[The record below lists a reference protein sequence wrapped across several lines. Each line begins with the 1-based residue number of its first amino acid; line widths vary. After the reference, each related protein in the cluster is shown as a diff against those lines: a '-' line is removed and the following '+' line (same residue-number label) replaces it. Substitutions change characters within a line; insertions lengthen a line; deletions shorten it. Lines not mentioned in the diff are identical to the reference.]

1 MKNLLV
7 IAYYFPP
14 AGGPPVQRTLQ
25 HVRNLRQHGWNP
37 IVLTVPAD
45 EYSEPASPFRT
56 SIDHSLLHDLPK
68 DLEIHRV
75 PSGQRFW
82 LYRCLEKLRLSHLR
96 DMFFVSPDGLD
107 TAGLWNRRA
116 VRVAYVIAQR
126 TRIDAIYV
134 SLRPNS
140 SAFIGT
146 RLRKLLG
153 VPVVLDFRDPWT
165 QYFLATFP
173 TWLHYKMSQWQ
184 EKAAV
189 RQADH
194 VITITPTART
204 NLLQWCSFLS
214 PDKVTCITNG
224 FCEEEFSVPAE
235 SPPRDDI
242 FRILYSGNFCGGP
255 EDKPVASRNAIE
267 WAWRTLRR
275 TLEYT
280 PRRFDRVAHS
290 PRFLLDAM
298 SELVAED
305 PSLRKRLRF
314 VHIGPSGSS
323 HVQYVR
329 KLGLE
334 ECVEFCGFVPHAEAV
349 ERMLAANALFF
360 CLADSPTGERNDC
373 IPQKAFEYIASGK
386 PVLAL
391 SPPGD
396 ATELFER
403 TGVAE
408 ICPPRDIPAIKTA
421 IRRLMS
427 GSRAYTPNEA
437 VRETY
442 GRRQLTSRLV
452 HILDGLVESKG
463 ENVNSLAAGCRL
475 PHFP

>member
-1 MKNLLV
+1 LASSLDPKLL
-7 IAYYFPP
+7 
-14 AGGPPVQRTLQ
+14 
-25 HVRNLRQHGWNP
+25 
-37 IVLTVPAD
+37 
-45 EYSEPASPFRT
+45 S
-56 SIDHSLLHDLPK
+56 DLPEG
-68 DLEIHRV
+68 LEILRT
-75 PSGQRFW
+75 PSGQPFW
-82 LYRCLEKLRLSHLR
+82 LFRLFAKLRLEYLR
-96 DMFFVSPDGLD
+96 DLLYVSSHGPD
-107 TAGLWNRRA
+107 TAFSWNRRA
-116 VRVAYVIAQR
+116 VRAALALSRRKQ
-126 TRIDAIYV
+126 IDAIYV
-134 SLRPNS
+134 SLRPFS

-146 RLRKLLG
+146 RLKRLIG

-173 TWLHYKMSQWQ
+173 TWLHYKVSQWL
-184 EKAAV
+184 EKSAV

-204 NLLQWCSFLS
+204 NLLKWCSFLS

-235 SPPRDDI
+235 SQPRDDV

-314 VHIGPSGSS
+314 VHIGPSGPS

-452 HILDGLVESKG
+452 HILDGLVASNG
-463 ENVNSLAAGCRL
+463 ENVNSLAVGCRL
-475 PHFP
+475 PHSS